1 DEAAGGGGVEDD
13 GGFGHLDHEGGAAA
27 RQVVGRADAGED
39 AVDDGE
45 SGGFGRYER
54 TGLGQDGDDR
64 GLAQV
69 GAFTAHVGAGDD
81 GDEIGGIVEVEIVG
95 NEAPGFLFG
104 EALDDGMA
112 AGEYTHLAG
121 TRERGA
127 LVAVLGGDLGER
139 GGDVE
144 FGDGGGGGADAL
156 RVAGG
161 AFADVGE
168 EFLFEGEDLFL
179 GIEHLALGILQL
191 GGRKTFGVGQG
202 LLAFV
207 IGGGEILIGAGDFD
221 VVAGGV
227 VGAYLERGDAGA
239 LALAGLDLGDVL
251 LAVLAEV
258 AELVE
263 LG

>member
-1 DEAAGGGGVEDD
+1 MNDIVKVKKIRDSLTYHRRPEETFAVRFLPHGDRLFGDVQDLVNHHSHTAVAVVENDD
-13 GGFGHLDHEGGAAA
+13 LDRIGLV
-27 RQVVGRADAGED
+27 VVGTAGLQHVSERHEAED

-112 AGEYTHLAG
+112 AGEYTHLAAHLAG

-127 LVAVLGGDLGER
+127 LVAVFGGDLGER

-156 RVAGG
+156 RV
-161 AFADVGE
+161 
-168 EFLFEGEDLFL
+168 
-179 GIEHLALGILQL
+179 
-191 GGRKTFGVGQG
+191 
-202 LLAFV
+202 
-207 IGGGEILIGAGDFD
+207 
-221 VVAGGV
+221 
-227 VGAYLERGDAGA
+227 
-239 LALAGLDLGDVL
+239 
-251 LAVLAEV
+251 
-258 AELVE
+258 
-263 LG
+263 